1 MASSTQ
7 SAKSLLAEA
16 LHKAN
21 NAVFFDYRQNFD
33 DAIRAYG
40 DACALLGQVMR
51 ISLGSDDRRKLEAI
65 VGALPTRMNSREDH

>member
-1 MASSTQ
+1 MAMTPP
-7 SAKSLLAEA
+7 SAKSLLEEA

-51 ISLGSDDRRKLEAI
+51 ISLAAEDRRKLEAI
-65 VGALPTRMNSREDH
+65 VRSAFTTEDAWDYG